1 MRIVYII
8 LLIVL
13 IIAVVVVVFAV
24 QNSGPITVA
33 FLGWSANASMSIVL
47 VITLA
52 VGIVLGMLLL
62 LPSVWKQMRSLTAL
76 KKKAHEST
84 TAGTQSPSP
93 TETASDKQASQDASQ
108 AERAP

>member
-13 IIAVVVVVFAV
+13 IIAVVVFAV

-52 VGIVLGMLLL
+52 AGIVLGMLLL
-62 LPSVWKQMRSLTAL
+62 LPSVWKQMRSLSSL
-76 KKKAHEST
+76 KKKAHESA

-93 TETASDKQASQDASQ
+93 IETASNKQASQDASQ